1 MTSHDLGSRL
11 DTDLDAT
18 FLAAARPFW
27 HPVGRSVDVEPGA
40 TLAATLLDEEL
51 VVWRG
56 LDGALSVLVDQCVH
70 RGTRLSAGT
79 VTDGCVRCP
88 YHGWEYDRTGACTRI
103 PQLPDG
109 PIPATARV
117 ASYQVAEH
125 AGLVWVCLAAP
136 GEERRGIPQLPE
148 SEVDGMHVY
157 AGEAIEW
164 ATQSTRQI
172 ENFCDIAHFSWL
184 HLDVFGNP
192 DVLEVAP
199 HTVIRSDDGW
209 RLTADI
215 PYLGV
220 NVQAPP
226 GPDGRFPPMEIPF
239 VYRVELPF
247 AVHLGSTMADMPSVL
262 FCANQP
268 VSVRHCR
275 VFWVM
280 AADESFAV
288 PDEFLEAMEQAV
300 FLADRAVVETQR
312 PPSVPLDQGAELHL
326 PFDRMAVAYR
336 RALADLGFAGN
347 GGTTTTGGNTT

>member
-1 MTSHDLGSRL
+1 MTTTLPHPATADRL
-11 DTDLDAT
+11 LEST

-27 HPVGRSVDVEPGA
+27 HPVTRSCDVGPGA
-40 TLAATLLDEEL
+40 AVAVTLLDEEL

-56 LDGALSVLVDQCVH
+56 LGGELSVLVDQCVH
-70 RGTRLSAGT
+70 RGTRLSAGA
-79 VTDGCVRCP
+79 VTDGCLRCP
-88 YHGWEYDRTGACTRI
+88 YHGWEFDRSGACARI
-103 PQLPDG
+103 PQLPKG

-125 AGLVWVCLAAP
+125 AGLVWVCLVPP

-148 SEVDGMHVY
+148 SELAGTHVY
-157 AGEAIEW
+157 AGEPIEW

-199 HTVIRSDDGW
+199 HSVTRSDDGW
-209 RLTADI
+209 QLLADI
-215 PYLGV
+215 PYAGV
-220 NVQAPP
+220 NLQAPA

-239 VYRVELPF
+239 AYRVELPF

-262 FCANQP
+262 FCATQP
-268 VSVRHCR
+268 VSARHCR

-300 FLADRAVVETQR
+300 FLADRAVIETQR
-312 PPSVPLDQGAELHL
+312 PPYVPLDPGAELHL

-336 RALADLGFAGN
+336 RALVELGFAG
-347 GGTTTTGGNTT
+347 TTETAPT